1 MTSQRGFTLIEIM
14 VVVVIIGILAALITP
29 SVIGRVD
36 DARISAAQSDLQA
49 IGNALD
55 LYRLDNLGYPTTSQ
69 GLEALTSK
77 PSGVPEPVNWN
88 PEGYLKRLPR
98 DPWGRDYV
106 YISPGSDGLFDLY
119 SLGPDGRDGSGDEI
133 FPHR

>member
-1 MTSQRGFTLIEIM
+1 MVLQRGFTLIEIM

-29 SVIGRVD
+29 SILGRAD
-36 DARISAAQSDLQA
+36 EARTTAARSGLLA

-55 LYRLDNLGYPTTSQ
+55 LYRLDNMIYPSTSQ
-69 GLEALTSK
+69 GLEALVTK
-77 PSGVPEPVNWN
+77 PGGMPEPANWN
-88 PEGYLKRLPR
+88 PEGYLKKLPR

-106 YISPGSDGLFDLY
+106 YISPGSQGSFDLY

-133 FPHR
+133 FTGQ